1 VSTVAPD
8 TTPSDTTPA
17 DTTPADTTPADTT
30 PADTTPLG
38 PLWLSHHYACDV
50 DRCVTVGGAHVC
62 RRCLAMFAGFFPALA
77 LLLSSWRDDLQIGD
91 FGLVLGL
98 AAFAGVEFVQVV
110 RRRAPYSARRVLF
123 LSPAVGAVL
132 AWAGTT
138 GVRDGLGPAHGIL
151 GVAALAVLAVLFANG
166 SVLRRVPVAG

>member
-1 VSTVAPD
+1 MSTAAPD
-8 TTPSDTTPA
+8 TTLLDTPSLDTSSP
-17 DTTPADTTPADTT
+17 DTR
-30 PADTTPLG
+30 PLG
-38 PLWLSHHYACDV
+38 PLWLSHHYACDA

-77 LLLSSWRDDLQIGD
+77 VLLSSWRDDLQVGD
-91 FGLVLGL
+91 FGLVLGV

-132 AWAGTT
+132 AWAGAT
-138 GVRDGLGPAHGIL
+138 GAREGLGIVHGVL
-151 GVAALAVLAVLFANG
+151 GAAALALLGVLLANG
-166 SVLRRVPVAG
+166 SVLRRVPAAG